1 MSKKMKSAYELAMER
16 LEKASGPTKKLTD
29 EQREEIAG
37 IEKVYEAKIA
47 ETRLEYDQKM
57 TSVSSP
63 AELDELQLQLARK
76 IAELEEERDQKKET
90 VWEKA

>member
-1 MSKKMKSAYELAMER
+1 MKSAYELAMER
-16 LEKASGPTKKLTD
+16 LEKASGHTKKLTD

-63 AELDELQLQLARK
+63 AELDELQLQLAQK
-76 IAELEEERDQKKET
+76 IAELEEERDKKKET
-90 VWEKA
+90 VWEEA